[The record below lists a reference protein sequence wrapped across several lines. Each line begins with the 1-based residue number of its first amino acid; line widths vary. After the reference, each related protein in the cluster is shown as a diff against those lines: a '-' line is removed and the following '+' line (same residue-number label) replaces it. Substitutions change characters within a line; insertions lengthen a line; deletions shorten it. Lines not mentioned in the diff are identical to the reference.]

1 METIRNLNDYRP
13 GKRPAVLTLGNF
25 DGVHAGHRRVIGEV
39 TRRALCLKGKSV
51 VMTFVPHTQS
61 ALSVGHAFKA
71 LTTPA
76 EKKRLLRGLDVDRL
90 ILLPFDRKLMRMKAI
105 DFFETVI
112 LKRVRPREIVL
123 GHDHHFGKERAGGYG
138 LMKRLCAQ
146 NGIRAVRIP
155 PCRVDGQVVSSSLIR
170 ELLDMGKI
178 EAVAALMPGG
188 YPIAGRVVRGDRRG
202 RVLGFPT
209 ANLSVPA
216 EKRLPP
222 DGVYA
227 GTARVRGRTCRALIS
242 LGTRPTFGGG
252 KRVLEAYLFDFKGN
266 VYGENIILNLLKY
279 LRPQRNFA
287 NAAALKEGMQ
297 RDVRRLTEIL
307 KKEDFFGKAE

>member
-1 METIRNLNDYRP
+1 METIRNLDAVRP
-13 GKRPAVLTLGNF
+13 GRRPAVLTLGNF
-25 DGVHAGHRRVIGEV
+25 DGVHAGHRGIIGEV
-39 TRRALCLKGKSV
+39 MRRARRLKGISV

-76 EKKRLLRGLDVDRL
+76 EKMRLLRGLDVDRL

-105 DFFETVI
+105 DFFESVI

-123 GHDHHFGKERAGGYG
+123 GHDHRFGKGRAGGYG
-138 LMKRLCAQ
+138 LMKRLCAK
-146 NGIRAVRIP
+146 NGIRAVRVP

-170 ELLDMGKI
+170 ELLDMGKV

-216 EKRLPP
+216 GKRLPP

-227 GTARVRGRTCRALIS
+227 GTARVPGRTLRALIS
-242 LGTRPTFGGG
+242 LGTRLTFGGG
-252 KRVLEAYLFDFKGN
+252 RRVLEAHLFDFKGN
-266 VYGENIILNLLKY
+266 LYGKNIILNLLKY
-279 LRPQRNFA
+279 LRPQRAFA
-287 NAAALKEGMQ
+287 TAAALKDSMR
-297 RDVRRLTEIL
+297 RDVRQATAIL